1 MRGWSALSAIA
12 LLAVT
17 YPLWIQAPHSAGFP
31 QLPLLESLTQV
42 PIWIDWLLLGL
53 LVLGW
58 ALIVGSK
65 NCVGPVLVLFG
76 AVGLVALN
84 QHRLQPWH
92 YQLTLVAALFL
103 VRDEKLQRKLLQCL
117 VVSIY
122 IYSAI
127 SKIDFEFLFT
137 VGASFVEAGLGRFMD
152 TNQLSTSAKLALA
165 CMMPLVELVVAIGLT
180 WRRTRW
186 IAGWLACLLHLGLVL
201 LLSPLGLNHS
211 LGVMLWNVHFVGLAW
226 LLFVRE
232 PLVEPEAKRG
242 IPAMSE
248 EPVSPASVQEPSGK
262 PTEAWLPK
270 ALLAPV
276 LFLPLLERVSWWD
289 HWPSWALYAPHS
301 SRVVVEVAASA
312 KGRLPQEL
320 QDLMQEEDQLTQIW
334 IRVPIDKWSLEQLGI
349 PIYPQ
354 ARFQAGIALNLAKR
368 VDSPFEVRATVLG
381 PAARLDGK
389 RSRREYKGTKEIERI
404 GEPFLWSIVSR
415 FFPKAEQV
423 QDE

>member
-17 YPLWIQAPHSAGFP
+17 YPLWIQTPHSDGFP
-31 QLPLLESLTQV
+31 QLPLLESLSQV

-53 LVLGW
+53 LVFGW
-58 ALIVGSK
+58 ALIAGSK
-65 NCVGPVLVLFG
+65 NFVGPVLVLFG
-76 AVGLVALN
+76 AAGLVALN
-84 QHRLQPWH
+84 QHRLQPWL
-92 YQLTLVAALFL
+92 YELTLVAALFL
-103 VRDEKLQRKLLQCL
+103 VRDEKLQRKLLQWL

-137 VGASFVEAGLGRFMD
+137 VGASFVEAGLGRFVD
-152 TNQLSTSAKLALA
+152 TTQLSNGAKLALA
-165 CMMPLVELVVAIGLT
+165 CMMPLVELVVAIGLI
-180 WRRTRW
+180 WKRTRW
-186 IAGWLACLLHLGLVL
+186 IAGWLACLLHLALVL
-201 LLSPLGLNHS
+201 LLSPFGLDHS
-211 LGVMLWNVHFVGLAW
+211 LGVVLWNVHFVGLAW
-226 LLFVRE
+226 LLFVRPPVLE
-232 PLVEPEAKRG
+232 PQAKRG
-242 IPAMSE
+242 VPTMSE
-248 EPVSPASVQEPSGK
+248 APVSAASVQEASGTT
-262 PTEAWLPK
+262 TEAWLPK
-270 ALLAPV
+270 LLLAPV

-312 KGRLPQEL
+312 KERLPQEL
-320 QDLMQEEDQLTQIW
+320 QNLMQEEDQLTQIW
-334 IRVPIDKWSLEQLGI
+334 IRVPIDKWSLEQLGV

-415 FFPKAEQV
+415 SLPKAEQA

>member
-1 MRGWSALSAIA
+1 
-12 LLAVT
+12 
-17 YPLWIQAPHSAGFP
+17 
-31 QLPLLESLTQV
+31 
-42 PIWIDWLLLGL
+42 IDWLLLGL

-58 ALIVGSK
+58 VFIAGSK
-65 NCVGPVLVLFG
+65 NFVGPVLVLFG

-84 QHRLQPWH
+84 QHRFQPWH
-92 YQLTLVAALFL
+92 YQLSLVAALFL
-103 VRDEKLQRKLLQCL
+103 VREEKLQRKLLQWL
-117 VVSIY
+117 VISIY
-122 IYSAI
+122 IYSAL

-137 VGASFVEAGLGRFMD
+137 VGASVVEAGLGRVGD
-152 TNQLSTSAKLALA
+152 TTQLSTGAKLALA
-165 CMMPLVELVVAIGLT
+165 CMMPLVELTVAVGLI
-180 WRRTRW
+180 WQRTRW
-186 IAGWLACLLHLGLVL
+186 ISGWLACTLHLGLVL
-201 LLSPLGLNHS
+201 LFSPLVLNHS

-226 LLFVRE
+226 LLFVRKAA
-232 PLVEPEAKRG
+232 PLAESVRDVPT
-242 IPAMSE
+242 MSE
-248 EPVSPASVQEPSGK
+248 APPLSVTPQVAEEK
-262 PTEAWLPK
+262 TQEAWLPK
-270 ALLAPV
+270 VLLAPV

-312 KGRLPQEL
+312 KERLPQEL

-334 IRVPIDKWSLEQLGI
+334 IRVPIDKWSLEQLGV

-354 ARFQAGIALNLAKR
+354 ARFQAGIALHLSKR

-404 GEPFLWSIVSR
+404 GEPFLWSIISR
-415 FFPKAEQV
+415 SVAQEEQV